1 MASGGNLMRYGPKVA
16 PKIKV
21 PPLTGRQ
28 LSMDNIM
35 KSAATGQITP
45 VFASVQKYKPRAVR
59 CNLLGKTLLSGRGL
73 LREILPLV

>member
-1 MASGGNLMRYGPKVA
+1 
-16 PKIKV
+16 
-21 PPLTGRQ
+21 
-28 LSMDNIM
+28 M

-45 VFASVQKYKPRAVR
+45 VFASVKKYKPRAVR